1 MYDQNCSYQLLAPI
15 NEHEITGSS
24 GFRFLSSPVSGK
36 VYADLLEELWTQG
49 AEGSDL
55 PESSPNIW
63 TYNNGWNVVEDLNNQ
78 ILNPGKGILIY
89 VFSDIDYDGD
99 DDLPVTISVN
109 EDSAL
114 QKFNNNWN
122 NFSLGSEVSSR
133 EWNLLGNP
141 YGLAIDVQNLLNQN
155 QSYYS
160 TIYIWDNETSSYK
173 THNGISG
180 DIYQGLVAPFEGFWI
195 QTSI

>member
-1 MYDQNCSYQLLAPI
+1 MSFWENQISQVPESMGNLINLRILDFETNELYDIPNFFENFQDLEWLYLSYNHLFCEDGEVNPDYFPSSLIELQNLNPNLNVPGLELQDCGYQILSPT

-63 TYNNGWNVVEDLNNQ
+63 TYNNGWNVVEDLNDQ

-99 DDLPVTISVN
+99 DDLPI
-109 EDSAL
+109 
-114 QKFNNNWN
+114 
-122 NFSLGSEVSSR
+122 
-133 EWNLLGNP
+133 
-141 YGLAIDVQNLLNQN
+141 
-155 QSYYS
+155 
-160 TIYIWDNETSSYK
+160 
-173 THNGISG
+173 
-180 DIYQGLVAPFEGFWI
+180 
-195 QTSI
+195 

>member
-1 MYDQNCSYQLLAPI
+1 M
-15 NEHEITGSS
+15 
-24 GFRFLSSPVSGK
+24 
-36 VYADLLEELWTQG
+36 WTQG

-55 PESSPNIW
+55 PESSSNIW
-63 TYNNGWNVVEDLNNQ
+63 TYNNGWSVVEDLNNQ
-78 ILNPGKGILIY
+78 ILNPGRGILIY

-133 EWNLLGNP
+133 EWNLFKKIRDGYQANP
-141 YGLAIDVQNLLNQN
+141 
-155 QSYYS
+155 
-160 TIYIWDNETSSYK
+160 WK
-173 THNGISG
+173 TAK
-180 DIYQGLVAPFEGFWI
+180 L
-195 QTSI
+195 

>member
-1 MYDQNCSYQLLAPI
+1 M
-15 NEHEITGSS
+15 
-24 GFRFLSSPVSGK
+24 
-36 VYADLLEELWTQG
+36 
-49 AEGSDL
+49 
-55 PESSPNIW
+55 
-63 TYNNGWNVVEDLNNQ
+63 NNQ

-160 TIYIWDNETSSYK
+160 TIYIWDNETLSYK

-180 DIYQGLVAPFEGFWI
+180 NIYQGLVAPFEGFWI
-195 QTSI
+195 QTLNLDSSDFIFDYESMVVNSYGNSGRNTSTPSDSTGYGVITFESGVMRVQFMSLFQNQVM

>member
-1 MYDQNCSYQLLAPI
+1 MFCENGEVSDGLIPEFLNSSNLSVSGLYNQNCSYQLFQTI
-15 NEHEITGSS
+15 NEHVITGSS

-36 VYADLLEELWTQG
+36 VYADLLEELWIKELKGLTYQ
-49 AEGSDL
+49 
-55 PESSPNIW
+55 NQVQIW

-89 VFSDIDYDGD
+89 VFSDTDYDGD

-133 EWNLLGNP
+133 G
-141 YGLAIDVQNLLNQN
+141 G
-155 QSYYS
+155 
-160 TIYIWDNETSSYK
+160 IYWGTLTD
-173 THNGISG
+173 
-180 DIYQGLVAPFEGFWI
+180 
-195 QTSI
+195 